1 MCGYFILLRY
11 KQKEAMDRKDI
22 LQLIKG
28 KLREHLPQGGRAV
41 LYGSQARGDAGA
53 DSDWDVLVLLD
64 KARLEVADYDNITY
78 PLTVLGWDI
87 GAVIN
92 PVMYTLKEWT
102 SNSITPFYKNV
113 EHDGIVLV

>member
-11 KQKEAMDRKDI
+11 KQKEVMDKKDI
-22 LQLIKG
+22 LQLIKS

-64 KARLEVADYDNITY
+64 KAQLEVADYDNITY

-92 PVMYTLKEWT
+92 PVMYTLKEWE